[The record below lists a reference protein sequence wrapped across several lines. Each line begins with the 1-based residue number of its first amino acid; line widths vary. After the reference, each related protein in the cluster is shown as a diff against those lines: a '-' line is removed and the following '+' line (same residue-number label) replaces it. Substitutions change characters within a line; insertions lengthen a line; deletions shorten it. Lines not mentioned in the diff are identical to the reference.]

1 MGTARFGTDG
11 VRGLANGSLTPE
23 LAMAL
28 GRAAAR
34 VLKSPAVVLGRDTR
48 RSGPMLLNALAAGFA
63 SEGVDVIDVGILP
76 TPGIASLCA
85 SRGVPGAIVS
95 ASHNPFPD
103 NGIKV
108 LGPGGTKLADEVESA
123 IEAEL
128 EALFG
133 LGSAAD
139 GRPTGVG
146 VGEIRVEHE
155 LAQAYVE
162 HLLASLPPRALSGLK
177 VVVDCAHGA
186 ASKVAEDVLVSL
198 GADTQVIN
206 AKPNGININD
216 AAGSTHPESLIAA
229 VTASGADLGLA
240 LDGDADRLIAID
252 HEGNLVDG
260 DRMLALF
267 ATDLKA
273 RGELEADT
281 VVITVMTNLGFHRA
295 MEAIG
300 IRCEVVP
307 VGDRH
312 VLQALLKGNLSLGGE
327 QSGHLI
333 FARRATTGDG
343 LLTGILLCDL
353 LRRSGSTL
361 AELASAAFVTYPQ
374 TLVAVEVPDRDAV
387 GSCVALAEA
396 IDQAEAELGASG
408 RVLVRASGT
417 EPVVRVMVEAAEAAQ
432 AEALTE
438 RLVGVVL
445 AELGGTLR

>member
-1 MGTARFGTDG
+1 MGDARFGTDG

-23 LAMAL
+23 LALAL

-34 VLKSPAVVLGRDTR
+34 VLKEPAVVLGRDTR

-63 SEGVDVIDVGILP
+63 SEGVDVIDVGVLP

-85 SRGVPGAIVS
+85 RRGIPGAIVS
-95 ASHNPFPD
+95 ASHNSYPD

-108 LGPGGTKLADEVESA
+108 LGPGGTKLGDEIESA

-128 EALFG
+128 EVL
-133 LGSAAD
+133 LGMAAVAN
-139 GRPTGVG
+139 GRPTGAG
-146 VGEIRVEHE
+146 IGEIRVEHE
-155 LAQAYVE
+155 LAQEYV
-162 HLLASLPPRALSGLK
+162 HYLLASLPPNALRGLK

-186 ASKVAEDVLVSL
+186 ASRVAEEVLVAL
-198 GADTQVIN
+198 GADTEVIN
-206 AKPNGININD
+206 ADPNGVNIND

-229 VTASGADLGLA
+229 VKASGADLGLA
-240 LDGDADRLIAID
+240 LDGDADRLIAVD

-267 ATDLKA
+267 AADLKD
-273 RGELEADT
+273 RGELEANT
-281 VVITVMTNLGFHRA
+281 VVITVMTNLGFLRS
-295 MEAIG
+295 MEASG

-312 VLQALLKGNLSLGGE
+312 VLQALLRGNLSLGGE

-333 FARRATTGDG
+333 FSRRATTGDG

-353 LRRSGSTL
+353 VRRSGDTL
-361 AELASAAFVTYPQ
+361 AALASSAFVTYPQ
-374 TLVAVEVPDRDAV
+374 TLVAVEVPDREAA
-387 GSCVALAEA
+387 STCVALLEA
-396 IDQAEAELGASG
+396 VERAEAELGDSG

-417 EPVVRVMVEAAEAAQ
+417 EPVVRVMVEAAEVAQ
-432 AEALTE
+432 AEELTQ
-438 RLVGVVL
+438 RLVGVVV
-445 AELGGTLR
+445 AELGGTVR